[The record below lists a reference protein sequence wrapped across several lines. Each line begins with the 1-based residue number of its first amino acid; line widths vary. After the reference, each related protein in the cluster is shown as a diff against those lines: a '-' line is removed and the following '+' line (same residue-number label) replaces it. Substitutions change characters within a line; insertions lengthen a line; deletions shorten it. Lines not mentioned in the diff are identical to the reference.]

1 MCRSGD
7 LPSSN
12 VGSNSSGLSRFS
24 DIRITVSFR
33 FDSSTTL
40 VMLLLL
46 VSVLL
51 STIETELLIVDVD
64 QKLLVSK
71 LVDVEDDNDEDDD
84 DDVVAVVV
92 NELVDGLVASFFG
105 SFDDGLS
112 SIS

>member
-1 MCRSGD
+1 METLSNIGD

-33 FDSSTTL
+33 LDSSTTL
-40 VMLLLL
+40 VLLL

-51 STIETELLIVDVD
+51 SIVDVD
-64 QKLLVSK
+64 QKLLVSR
-71 LVDVEDDNDEDDD
+71 LVDVDDDNDDEDDDD

-92 NELVDGLVASFFG
+92 DELVDGLVASFFG